1 MARYESL
8 EEALANSKDVTELD
22 FSEQELEELS
32 ARIGQLTNLQWLSFN
47 PDEMC
52 SQLEEDADRRSDH
65 LINEADEEEYYRE
78 LLKKRSLCFTLERSG
93 STSVKI
99 GTKLKL
105 REALRINPFRNRPI
119 DDVPCTE
126 ITNPI
131 NTTWQNAPA
140 AYSMLKFAHN
150 GPLDEISR

>member
-1 MARYESL
+1 
-8 EEALANSKDVTELD
+8 
-22 FSEQELEELS
+22 
-32 ARIGQLTNLQWLSFN
+32 
-47 PDEMC
+47 MC

-78 LLKKRSLCFTLERSG
+78 LLKKRSLCFTLEKRG

-119 DDVPCTE
+119 DDVP
-126 ITNPI
+126 
-131 NTTWQNAPA
+131 
-140 AYSMLKFAHN
+140 
-150 GPLDEISR
+150 